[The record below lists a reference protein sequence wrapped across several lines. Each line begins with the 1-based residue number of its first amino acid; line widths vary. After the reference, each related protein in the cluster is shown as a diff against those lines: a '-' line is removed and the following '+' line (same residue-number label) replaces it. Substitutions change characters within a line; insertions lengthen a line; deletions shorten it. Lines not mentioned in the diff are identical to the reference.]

1 MLELQ
6 KTKYIKFDD
15 VMERI
20 GKQKFEDIIQ
30 NKIVLLESEEI
41 IKARYIEYYT
51 IQRSNKKI
59 TRIYINLTNRCN
71 SDCMYCFAHT
81 QRTGID
87 LDYNRVI
94 SLLPQIFMK
103 CGKNISICFFGGE
116 PTLRFDF
123 IKQII
128 SYIEKEF
135 PDLHITY
142 DMVTNGIE
150 LSYDKMCYIKDKF
163 DRLTISIDGN
173 YTYMLNNRI
182 HDKRKLDMV
191 YENVRAAC
199 KIFHQTSIRA
209 TITEGTKDLVDS
221 YQFFKSLGAKMI
233 RFKPV
238 SGFLK
243 EEYMIKDWEYVY
255 SQMYQLASAVEKD
268 LALGIIRQ
276 VFPYSMYINQFKSR
290 STKLT
295 GCGMNIITIGEQG
308 EIYPCYRFVGNQ
320 DFVLNLQKNVS
331 NEKVSLNL
339 VDDKDKCTNCWCR
352 YICGGG
358 CYADSYFYMG
368 NSKMTY
374 NFHCGF
380 IREAIKLSLYMYKN
394 IGDRI

>member
-1 MLELQ
+1 MELQ
-6 KTKYIKFDD
+6 KMKYIDFDN
-15 VMERI
+15 VIERI
-20 GKQKFEDIIQ
+20 GKEKFEDIIQ
-30 NKIVLLESEEI
+30 DKIVLLESEEI

-51 IQRSNKKI
+51 IQSYSKKI

-94 SLLPQIFMK
+94 SLLPSILMK

-116 PTLRFDF
+116 PTLRFDL
-123 IKQII
+123 ITQII
-128 SYIEKEF
+128 SYIESEF
-135 PDLHITY
+135 SDLHITY

-150 LSYDKMCYIKDKF
+150 LSYDKMRFIKDQF
-163 DRLTISIDGN
+163 DGLTISIDGN

-182 HDKRKLDMV
+182 HDKRKLDRV
-191 YENVRAAC
+191 YENVREAC
-199 KIFHQTSIRA
+199 KVFDQTSIRA

-221 YQFFKSLGAKMI
+221 YQFFKSLGAKKI

-255 SQMYQLASAVEKD
+255 SQMHQLASIVEKD
-268 LALGIIRQ
+268 LALGSVRR
-276 VFPYSMYINQFKSR
+276 VSPFSMYINQFKNR

-308 EIYPCYRFVGNQ
+308 DIYPCYRFVGNQ
-320 DFVLNLQKNVS
+320 DFVLNLQKKLS
-331 NEKVSLNL
+331 NEKIPLNL

-368 NSKMTY
+368 DSKMTY

-380 IREAIKLSLYMYKN
+380 IKEAIKLSLYMYKN